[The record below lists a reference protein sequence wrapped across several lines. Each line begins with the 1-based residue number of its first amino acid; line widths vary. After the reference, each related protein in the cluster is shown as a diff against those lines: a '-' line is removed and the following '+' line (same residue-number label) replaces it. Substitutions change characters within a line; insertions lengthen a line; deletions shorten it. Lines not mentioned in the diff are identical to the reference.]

1 MKLSLNRLIVLSMAC
16 ACIGW
21 LAPVLWPNPAQ
32 AQDELKIAAVVN
44 DDVITQLDVYMR
56 LRMAMLSAKLQD
68 TPETRQRL
76 LPTVM
81 RTLIDDH
88 LKTQEAKAR
97 GINVPQ
103 SEIDSR
109 IDAIAQRNNM
119 SRSDFENLLASNGVL
134 VNALGDQI
142 RSDLSWALLVQRK
155 LRPTI
160 RITDE
165 EINESLNR
173 AKEARGQEEY
183 HLSQIFLAVDSPK
196 DVAQVQQS
204 AQRLLEQ
211 LQGGAEFGSLAT
223 EFSQDT
229 GADRGDLGWVRA
241 DEIDSAVARAV
252 VQAAKGADAKGKV
265 LGPIQGTG
273 GFYLVRIED
282 MRQAGAT
289 TVSQGTVHMAE
300 LLWSLAANAADSEVA
315 AATTQAKA
323 MAGKSQ
329 SCQDFQRQAA
339 DAAPA
344 QFRDLGRVSIDDLP
358 PEIKTYA
365 INQPV
370 GTSTQPIRGAGG
382 VAVFVVCDRGDANGE
397 LSRVA
402 IADRLAQERLE
413 TLARGYLSDLRR
425 AAIIDI
431 RL

>member
-1 MKLSLNRLIVLSMAC
+1 MRFDRLLVLGMLCVCIGGLTSVLSLR
-16 ACIGW
+16 
-21 LAPVLWPNPAQ
+21 PAQ
-32 AQDELKIAAVVN
+32 AQDELKIAAVIN

-97 GINVPQ
+97 GIDISQ
-103 SEIDSR
+103 REIDAR
-109 IDAIAQRNNM
+109 IGVIAQRNNM
-119 SRSDFENLLASNGVL
+119 SRSDFDNLLASNGIL
-134 VNALGDQI
+134 VTALGDQI
-142 RSDLSWALLVQRK
+142 RSDISWSLLVQRK

-165 EINESLNR
+165 EINESLDR
-173 AKEARGQEEY
+173 AKEARGQQEY

-196 DVAQVQQS
+196 DVTQVQQS

-229 GADRGDLGWVRA
+229 GADGGDLGWVRA
-241 DEIDSAVARAV
+241 DEIDQAVAREV
-252 VQAAKGADAKGKV
+252 VVAAKGADAKGKL

-282 MRQAGAT
+282 TRQAGVAT
-289 TVSQGTVHMAE
+289 VTPGTVHMAQ
-300 LLWSLAANAADSEVA
+300 LLWALAANAADSEVA
-315 AATTQAKA
+315 AAGNQAKA

-344 QFRDLGRVSIDDLP
+344 QFRDLGTVSINDLP

-370 GTSTQPIRGAGG
+370 GTSTPPIRGSGG
-382 VAVFVVCDRGDANGE
+382 VAVFVVCDRGDASGE

>member
-1 MKLSLNRLIVLSMAC
+1 
-16 ACIGW
+16 
-21 LAPVLWPNPAQ
+21 
-32 AQDELKIAAVVN
+32 
-44 DDVITQLDVYMR
+44 
-56 LRMAMLSAKLQD
+56 
-68 TPETRQRL
+68 
-76 LPTVM
+76 M

-97 GINVPQ
+97 GINIPQ
-103 SEIDSR
+103 AEIDSR

-119 SRSDFENLLASNGVL
+119 SRSDFEGLLASNGVL
-134 VNALGDQI
+134 VSALGDQI
-142 RSDLSWALLVQRK
+142 RADLSWNLLVQRK

-196 DVAQVQQS
+196 DVSQVRQS

-211 LQGGAEFGSLAT
+211 LQGGANFSSLAT

-229 GADRGDLGWVRA
+229 GADGGDLGWVRA
-241 DEIDSAVARAV
+241 DEIDSAVAREV
-252 VQAAKGADAKGKV
+252 VEAAKGADAKGKI

-289 TVSQGTVHMAE
+289 TVTQGTVHMAE
-300 LLWSLAANAADSEVA
+300 LLWALASNAADSEVA
-315 AATTQAKA
+315 AAMAQAKA
-323 MAGKSQ
+323 MSGKSQ
-329 SCQDFQRQAA
+329 SCQDFQREAA

-344 QFRDLGRVSIDDLP
+344 QFRDLGRVSIGDLP

-370 GTSTQPIRGAGG
+370 GTSTQPLRGAGG
-382 VAVFVVCDRGDANGE
+382 VAVFVVCDRGDASGE

>member
-1 MKLSLNRLIVLSMAC
+1 MKTRPHRLLVPALLCVCIAWLVPMLSAR
-16 ACIGW
+16 
-21 LAPVLWPNPAQ
+21 PAQ

-44 DDVITQLDVYMR
+44 DDVITQLDVYTR

-68 TPETRQRL
+68 TPDTRQRL

-97 GINVPQ
+97 GIDIDQ
-103 SEIDSR
+103 DEIDNR
-109 IDAIAQRNNM
+109 IDIIAKRNNM
-119 SRSDFENLLASNGVL
+119 SRGDFENLLASNGIL
-134 VNALGDQI
+134 VSALSDQI
-142 RSDLSWALLVQRK
+142 RSDISWTLLVQRK

-173 AKEARGQEEY
+173 AKQARGQQEY

-204 AQRLLEQ
+204 AQRLVEQ
-211 LQGGAEFGSLAT
+211 LQGGAEFGSLAS

-229 GADRGDLGWVRA
+229 SADGGDLGWVRT
-241 DEIDSAVARAV
+241 DEIDPGVARAV
-252 VQAAKGADAKGKV
+252 IEAAKSPDAKGKV

-282 MRQAGAT
+282 MRQAGT
-289 TVSQGTVHMAE
+289 TAVTAGTVHIAQM
-300 LLWSLAANAADSEVA
+300 LWSLASNAADSEVA
-315 AATTQAKA
+315 LATTQAKA
-323 MAGKSQ
+323 FTGKTQ
-329 SCQDFQRQAA
+329 TCEDFQRQAA

-344 QFRDLGRVSIDDLP
+344 VFRDLGRVSVDDLP
-358 PEIKTYA
+358 PEIKPYA

-370 GTSTQPIRGAGG
+370 GTPTPPIRGSGG
-382 VAVFVVCDRGDANGE
+382 IAVFVVCDRSDASGE
-397 LSRVA
+397 VSRVA

-425 AAIIDI
+425 AAIIDV